1 MPDLAEHHYPPN
13 STDAGV
19 APDVEDFR
27 EQVREYCRYRRDEQG
42 NAYVTATKVTREFD
56 VTPQKAGA
64 ALAKLTEA
72 GALSTW
78 KDDARRTTYRITL
91 DDTGGRDE

>member
-1 MPDLAEHHYPPN
+1 MSELADHHYPPN
-13 STDAGV
+13 STSAGV
-19 APDVEDFR
+19 ASDVEDFR
-27 EQVREYCRYRRDEQG
+27 TQVREYCRYRRHEQG
-42 NAYVTATKVTREFD
+42 NTYVTATKVTREFD

-72 GALSTW
+72 GALSKW

-91 DDTGGRDE
+91 EESSDQP